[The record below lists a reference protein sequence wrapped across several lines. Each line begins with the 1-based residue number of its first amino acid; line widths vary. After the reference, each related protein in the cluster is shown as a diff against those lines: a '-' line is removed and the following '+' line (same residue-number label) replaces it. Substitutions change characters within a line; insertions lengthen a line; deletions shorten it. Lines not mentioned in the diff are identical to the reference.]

1 MSGLE
6 VRSVVKTLSRD
17 EPADAASAVLRGV
30 SFAIRAGDCLGIR
43 GATGSGK
50 TTLLRIIAGLLPADS
65 GEVIFDGDML
75 SAPHIIVPPARRRI
89 GFVFQNLGL
98 WPHLNVLGHLDFVL
112 SAAPMPADEKIARLD
127 ELVHTFFL
135 HGLEKRYPGELSG
148 GERHLVALARAFA
161 GDIRLLLMD
170 EPFSGL
176 DGTLKDRVLKAIR
189 AERERR
195 QLTTLLVT
203 HDEEELRT
211 LCQRVEKLSEGRI
224 FEKTASSQ
232 V

>member
-1 MSGLE
+1 VSGLE
-6 VRSVVKTLSRD
+6 VRNLVKTLSRD

-30 SFAIRAGDCLGIR
+30 SFSILNGECLGMR

-65 GEVIFDGDML
+65 GEVIFNGDML
-75 SAPHIIVPPARRRI
+75 SGPHIMVPPSKRRI

-112 SAAPMPADEKIARLD
+112 SAVSMPADEKKARIK
-127 ELVHTFFL
+127 ELVDTFFL
-135 HGLEKRYPGELSG
+135 HGLEKRYPSELSG
-148 GERHLVALARAFA
+148 GERHLLALARAFA
-161 GDIRLLLMD
+161 GDIGLLIMD

-176 DGTLKDRVLKAIR
+176 DGALKERVLKAIR
-189 AERERR
+189 VERERR
-195 QLTTLLVT
+195 NLTTLLVT

-224 FEKTASSQ
+224 LQNTARSQ